1 MKSINFD
8 EGYEQYMIGDDPSR
22 VIKIRIG
29 DPNLLKRI
37 KAAIEKT
44 DVLLEKYKNADV
56 ESMTEFDKEFRE
68 IINTAFDSD
77 VCTPAF
83 GDSNVTT
90 LTSSGDFLFT
100 AFFDALMPQ
109 LEADIKAKVMTK
121 KINADVRPEVKK
133 YLDAPTVKP
142 VAALAQPYST
152 APDISSL
159 TPEQKKALLAQLLS

>member
-100 AFFDALMPQ
+100 AFFDALLPQ
-109 LEADIKAKVMTK
+109 LEADIRAKVMTK
-121 KINADVRPEVKK
+121 KVNAPEVRPEVKK
-133 YLDAPTVKP
+133 YLDTPTVKP
-142 VAALAQPYST
+142 VAAMANPYGT
-152 APDISSL
+152 PDISKL
-159 TPEQKKALLAQLLS
+159 TPEQKNTLLAQLLS